1 MAKHKPTPADFGYKS
16 LTLRATTVTKLA
28 KAFDQ
33 FQKASGS
40 PNKNYPVM
48 SDFLDLALT
57 LIGTPKAKWPR
68 LILVSKNRHRTVLF
82 DTKVW
87 RPVVLS
93 TSRKGDLGSTRI
105 EDLELY
111 KAFTLSANRQMFR
124 KVSTK

>member
-68 LILVSKNRHRTVLF
+68 LLLVSRNRRRIVLF
-82 DTKVW
+82 DTK
-87 RPVVLS
+87 S
-93 TSRKGDLGSTRI
+93 TSKGGNGCLGQFRIKSI
-105 EDLELY
+105 EDIYHKREY
-111 KAFTLSANRQMFR
+111 RQHNR
-124 KVSTK
+124 